1 MHFVA
6 ILIILSI
13 MFLFFY
19 LFKWK
24 NNKTNSSIR
33 IAQDVTFIISLTI
46 LTYVGMM
53 YLLTSKLF
61 FSSIKKN
68 NVKRENEIIEKIYE
82 VKSKPSS
89 PERNMRLKILKEQ
102 LEEEKKKN
110 KFDSHIYKNNFVLWL
125 LSAISI
131 IFLISAIILTAVN

>member
-1 MHFVA
+1 
-6 ILIILSI
+6 
-13 MFLFFY
+13 
-19 LFKWK
+19 
-24 NNKTNSSIR
+24 TNSSIR

-110 KFDSHIYKNNFVLWL
+110 KFDSHISKNNFVLWL